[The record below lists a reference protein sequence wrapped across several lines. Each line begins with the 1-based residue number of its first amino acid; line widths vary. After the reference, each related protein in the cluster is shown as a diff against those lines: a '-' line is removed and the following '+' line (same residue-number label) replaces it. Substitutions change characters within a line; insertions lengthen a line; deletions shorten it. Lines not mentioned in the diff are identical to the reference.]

1 MMKKTFK
8 IIDEAGMHARPA
20 SKLVQTASS
29 FDADLTISY
38 KGKDVDLKSVM
49 GVMSLG
55 VPQNG
60 EITIEVDAD
69 DEKNILTTLEEKL
82 RELALID

>member
-1 MMKKTFK
+1 MKKTLT

-20 SKLVQTASS
+20 SKLVQTAAKH
-29 FDADLTISY
+29 DADITISY
-38 KGKDVDLKSVM
+38 KGKTVDLKSVM

-60 EITIEVDAD
+60 EVTIETDGEAAGD
-69 DEKNILTTLEEKL
+69 ILKKLEEKM